1 MIPTQSLWEKKVI
14 EWISR
19 ESESTMSRLILSSVF
34 FYFAILKMVAF
45 TYSFYLSLHSL
56 YCFDPQSKQRKLKQ
70 KLVFTKK
77 IWCVC
82 IRPLLFSCTHMHKK
96 VLLIKI
102 DQTYWHKIS
111 TTAFVHSIWSLL
123 PTSLFSV
130 CCWPYKSRNSVPI
143 FFPWAWEM
151 AQIKS
156 TSH

>member
-1 MIPTQSLWEKKVI
+1 MDFQRVRVYYVQTHTQFCF
-14 EWISR
+14 
-19 ESESTMSRLILSSVF
+19 F
-34 FYFAILKMVAF
+34 FYFAILKMVAL

-111 TTAFVHSIWSLL
+111 TTAVHLCTSFDPYYLL
-123 PTSLFSV
+123 VYFLSV
-130 CCWPYKSRNSVPI
+130 VDH
-143 FFPWAWEM
+143 
-151 AQIKS
+151 IKVEIVFLYFRDFLKGLGGFEVQFWYGRS
-156 TSH
+156 